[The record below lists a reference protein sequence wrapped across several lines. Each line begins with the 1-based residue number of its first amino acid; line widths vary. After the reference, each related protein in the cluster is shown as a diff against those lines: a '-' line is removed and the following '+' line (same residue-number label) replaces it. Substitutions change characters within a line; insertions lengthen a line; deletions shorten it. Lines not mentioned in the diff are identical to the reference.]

1 MFVVNEI
8 VSTCLATGIVKHL
21 LQISWLVGCSVKAV
35 ENIVADV
42 TWEKNWLLLYDRN
55 LLVVPLR
62 VEGVDVT
69 AIEQHLSLARLVKLL
84 NQRDNW
90 TLAAART
97 SHKSYDSLLRRNIN
111 IDSSKH
117 LDIFAHWIWKL
128 NIHNIDLSFV
138 QAERYFS
145 TRFSDRYIH
154 KLD

>member
-21 LQISWLVGCSVKAV
+21 LQISWLVGCCVKAV
-35 ENIVADV
+35 ENIVANV

-97 SHKSYDSLLRRNIN
+97 AHKSYDSLLRRNIN
-111 IDSSKH
+111 VDSSKH

-128 NIHNIDLSFV
+128 NIHNIDLPFV